1 MVVHTNCA
9 CAILVEMKIKCYMY
23 LCALA
28 EKSMLYI
35 ATFDYIFMREVAQ
48 EYTIYRLTCKWE
60 QTK

>member
-48 EYTIYRLTCKWE
+48 EYTIVEKKIE
-60 QTK
+60 